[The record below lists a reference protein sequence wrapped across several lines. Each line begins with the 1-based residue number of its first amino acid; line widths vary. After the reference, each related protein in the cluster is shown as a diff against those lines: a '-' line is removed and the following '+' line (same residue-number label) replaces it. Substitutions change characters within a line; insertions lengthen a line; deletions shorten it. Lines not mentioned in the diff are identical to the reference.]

1 MKFLNRMLTGVMLA
15 ALVLAAVPA
24 LLDGARPASVARA
37 QSGGPIYLPLIDN
50 AYIPEPPPFSIQIAG
65 MSQIQ
70 ASSVFAELSQAEA
83 AQVQEELI
91 AELDA
96 AFPSILDAIKES
108 GAGYVR
114 LYVDWGSIQP
124 LPGGDDSFNWTF
136 YDKRMPKINDA
147 GLGIIATI
155 SGVPAWAKEGKEPC
169 NIMSADGVQAYY
181 AFLEAFARK
190 YHYVDVWEI
199 LNEPDAIPPY
209 RCGDGLENYGKNGE
223 QYAEV
228 LQGAYTRLKRINPAY
243 TVIMGGIA
251 HEDFD
256 EPNYTNKNFYRYF
269 LDDVIKAGG
278 ASFMDGVNFHYF
290 KNFAAGW
297 EGWTKEGKP
306 SCLGIIDVNDR
317 GDKFYAPYGFDITA
331 KASHIA
337 ERLGTCFGVSKPLW
351 ATETGANGVGPNNP
365 DHQYTQDP
373 SDQNPKKHLYGATL
387 DDQAQYV
394 FKMHARGFASG
405 VKNITWYAIQ
415 TIPSLLPEDHQGL
428 LFDERDGAS
437 NGQPK
442 PAYFAYQ
449 TMTRELG
456 DYRYDTWLTFD
467 PRSNPPA
474 EAYQFRH
481 FGGDNAGNPKVVAW
495 INPPREPGVPIEQKS
510 LTLPV
515 PQVRVVTRPGSGLPE
530 EIVTDGGSGDL
541 DGAGNGTITLELSVE
556 PKIIELLVR

>member
-114 LYVDWGSIQP
+114 LYVDWASIQP
-124 LPGGDDSFNWTF
+124 AMGADYDWSF
-136 YDKRMPKINDA
+136 YDKRLEKINDA

-181 AFLEAFARK
+181 AFLDEVAER
-190 YHYVDVWEI
+190 YHYIDVWEI
-199 LNEPDAIPPY
+199 LNEPDAVPKY
-209 RCGDGLENYGKNGE
+209 RCGRGLENYGDKGE
-223 QYAEV
+223 DYTRLLE
-228 LQGAYTRLKRINPAY
+228 GAYTRLKTKYPHAK
-243 TVIMGGIA
+243 VIMGGMA
-251 HEDFD
+251 YDSFVDQGVNHFNRD
-256 EPNYTNKNFYRYF
+256 F
-269 LDDVIKAGG
+269 LDKVIEAGG
-278 ASFMDGVNFHYF
+278 ANFMDGVNFHYF
-290 KNFAAGW
+290 KDFARGW
-297 EGWTKEGKP
+297 QEWTGEGKP
-306 SCLGIIDVNDR
+306 TCP
-317 GDKFYAPYGFDITA
+317 GDGPNKFFDPYGFDITA
-331 KASHIA
+331 KASYIS

-351 ATETGANGVGPNNP
+351 ATETGANGLGEGDPDYAKTGDPNS
-365 DHQYTQDP
+365 HF
-373 SDQNPKKHLYGATL
+373 YGATL

-405 VKNITWYAIQ
+405 VKNITWYAMQI
-415 TIPSLLPEDHQGL
+415 IPSLHEVDYQGL
-428 LFDERDGAS
+428 LFDERNTKNAPGT
-437 NGQPK
+437 PK
-442 PAYFAYQ
+442 PAYYAYQ
-449 TMTRELG
+449 TMTDELG
-456 DYRYDTWLTFD
+456 DYRYDTWIAFA
-467 PRSNPPA
+467 PRSIDGTEAANLKRTTV

-515 PQVRVVTRPGSGLPE
+515 PRVRVVTRPGSGLPK
-530 EIVTDGGSGDL
+530 EITVTDGGSGDL